1 MSTDEP
7 VVVVAHWQTTA
18 ASLTTVLD
26 HVAVLGPQSLAE
38 PGCLGYDVFRSVDDS
53 TRLLLVEHYRD
64 GAALD
69 AHLSSPHYQ
78 ELVVG
83 HIRPLLT
90 DRRVELLRP
99 VSPSPLP

>member
-7 VVVVAHWQTTA
+7 VVVIAHWQTTE
-18 ASLTTVLD
+18 ASLNTVLD
-26 HVAVLGPQSLAE
+26 HVTVLGPQSLAE
-38 PGCLGYDVFRSVDDS
+38 PGCLGYEVFRSVDDPAS
-53 TRLLLVEHYRD
+53 LLLVEHYRD

-83 HIRPLLT
+83 RIRPMLT

-99 VSPSPLP
+99 VSPA